1 MQPRR
6 PACSWEAAACEIDPR
21 RDLHSRSR
29 LLSSLRWRGA
39 TGVASAARAAG
50 GMPQQLMFASAVR
63 AACEQAGRRCMTL
76 YMQAGVAL
84 TCSCRQGSAYSS
96 AHGRR
101 DKEWSM

>member
-1 MQPRR
+1 MNECCGLRTFTVARVMSPRQDDHPHRSMQP
-6 PACSWEAAACEIDPR
+6 AGLQLAGQEAAACEIDPR

-39 TGVASAARAAG
+39 AGVASAARAAG

-76 YMQAGVAL
+76 YM
-84 TCSCRQGSAYSS
+84 
-96 AHGRR
+96 
-101 DKEWSM
+101 